1 MFLLANGPAITIF
14 DVIIITISI
23 FKNFKHLEFY
33 LKYTGLIVKYKNIF
47 LLILIGKFIVDL
59 FKIQSKK
66 ESWPARQS
74 LAII

>member
-14 DVIIITISI
+14 DMIIIKISI

-47 LLILIGKFIVDL
+47 LLILILILIEYLNLTMNPRV
-59 FKIQSKK
+59 
-66 ESWPARQS
+66 ESN
-74 LAII
+74 

>member
-14 DVIIITISI
+14 DMIIIKISI

-47 LLILIGKFIVDL
+47 LLILILIEYLNLTMNPRV
-59 FKIQSKK
+59 
-66 ESWPARQS
+66 ESN
-74 LAII
+74 

>member
-33 LKYTGLIVKYKNIF
+33 LKYTH
-47 LLILIGKFIVDL
+47 LLIIIAMKNYLTKIL
-59 FKIQSKK
+59 MPFKDILSN
-66 ESWPARQS
+66 
-74 LAII
+74 

>member
-47 LLILIGKFIVDL
+47 LLILILIEYLNLTMNPRV
-59 FKIQSKK
+59 
-66 ESWPARQS
+66 ESN
-74 LAII
+74 

>member
-23 FKNFKHLEFY
+23 FKNFKRLEFY

-47 LLILIGKFIVDL
+47 LLILILIEYLNLTMNPRV
-59 FKIQSKK
+59 
-66 ESWPARQS
+66 ESN
-74 LAII
+74 